1 MMGQMSEPKITPL
14 ARRLAEENGIDWR
27 RIEGTGPDGTI
38 TEKDILNF
46 LAKVMTGEVTL
57 AGPPPGEPP
66 PPEGEADLEAARAAL
81 EKEGV
86 ALEELLPE
94 STSEFELELD
104 FEEEEVEV
112 EEAPEAAEAWDASPQ
127 VPAEPE
133 TWPEETIIEAS
144 PPPEGTL
151 PPEPDITAETPVF
164 VEEEAEPVVQTEPDI
179 TAETSVFADEVAPE
193 PEPEPE
199 PQPEERI
206 TAEFPV
212 YTEEN
217 PEAEADEALPTEG
230 LLEGMP
236 KVAAEARAVPLWP
249 RAVNLAALDALL
261 ADLNYEFGRNL
272 SREALLYLAAKR
284 ALAELE
290 IPLRALKGRRLIAP
304 ANSFSEFLS
313 AWTEEGEEAEG
324 LSVAEETPPIHPE
337 APSLRLTTAGMPE
350 GQGLLLLFGDIDL
363 ADRLLELVARYLE
376 RPVRLLVFR

>member
-1 MMGQMSEPKITPL
+1 MMGEMSEPKITPL

-27 RIEGTGPDGTI
+27 QITGTGPDGTI

-86 ALEELLPE
+86 TLDELLPE
-94 STSEFELELD
+94 ATSEFELDLD
-104 FEEEEVEV
+104 FEEAEA
-112 EEAPEAAEAWDASPQ
+112 EEAAGVGEASPTAQ
-127 VPAEPE
+127 PEPE

-144 PPPEGTL
+144 PPQEESFPS
-151 PPEPDITAETPVF
+151 EPDITAETPVF

-179 TAETSVFADEVAPE
+179 TAETPVFADEVAEPE

-199 PQPEERI
+199 PEERI

-212 YTEEN
+212 YTEQS
-217 PEAEADEALPTEG
+217 PEAEAAPAEAIGAEG
-230 LLEGMP
+230 LLAGMP
-236 KVAAEARAVPLWP
+236 QADAGVRAVPLWP
-249 RAVNLAALDALL
+249 RAVSLAALDALL

-272 SREALLYLAAKR
+272 SREAFLYLAAKR

-304 ANSFSEFLS
+304 ANSFAEFLS
-313 AWTEEGEEAEG
+313 AWAEEGEEAEG
-324 LSVAEETPPIHPE
+324 LSVAEETPPIRPE

-350 GQGLLLLFGDIDL
+350 GQGLLLLFGELDL
-363 ADRLLELVARYLE
+363 ADRFLDLVVRYLE

>member
-1 MMGQMSEPKITPL
+1 MMGEMSEPKITPL

-27 RIEGTGPDGTI
+27 QIEGSGPDGTI

-86 ALEELLPE
+86 ALDELLPE
-94 STSEFELELD
+94 ATSEFELDLD
-104 FEEEEVEV
+104 FEEAEAEELEGV
-112 EEAPEAAEAWDASPQ
+112 EEAAGIEEAAPGMEPQ
-127 VPAEPE
+127 S
-133 TWPEETIIEAS
+133 WPEETIIEAS
-144 PPPEGTL
+144 PPAEEPF
-151 PPEPDITAETPVF
+151 PEPDITAETPVF
-164 VEEEAEPVVQTEPDI
+164 VEEETEPVVQTEPDI
-179 TAETSVFADEVAPE
+179 TAETPVYADEVAE

-199 PQPEERI
+199 PEERI

-217 PEAEADEALPTEG
+217 PEAEAAETLGAEG
-230 LLEGMP
+230 LLAGMP
-236 KVAAEARAVPLWP
+236 QAAEARAVPLWP
-249 RAVNLAALDALL
+249 RAVSLAALDALL

-272 SREALLYLAAKR
+272 SREAFLYLAAKR

-290 IPLRALKGRRLIAP
+290 IPLRALKGRRLVPP
-304 ANSFSEFLS
+304 AESFSQFLE
-313 AWTEEGEEAEG
+313 AWSEEGEEAEG
-324 LSVAEETPPIHPE
+324 LSVAEETPPIRPE

-350 GQGLLLLFGDIDL
+350 GQGLLLLFGEMDL
-363 ADRLLELVARYLE
+363 ADRFLDLVGRYLE

>member
-1 MMGQMSEPKITPL
+1 MMGEMSEPKITPL

-27 RIEGTGPDGTI
+27 QITGTGPDGTI

-86 ALEELLPE
+86 ALDELLPE
-94 STSEFELELD
+94 ATSEFELELD
-104 FEEEEVEV
+104 FEEGEAEA
-112 EEAPEAAEAWDASPQ
+112 EEAVEAAAEPTAAQPEPEA
-127 VPAEPE
+127 
-133 TWPEETIIEAS
+133 WPEETIIEAS
-144 PPPEGTL
+144 PPQEESF

-179 TAETSVFADEVAPE
+179 TAETPVFADEVAEPE

-199 PQPEERI
+199 SEPEERI

-212 YTEEN
+212 YTEQS
-217 PEAEADEALPTEG
+217 PEAEAAEAIGAEG

-236 KVAAEARAVPLWP
+236 QADAGVRAVPLWP
-249 RAVNLAALDALL
+249 RAVSLAALDALL

-272 SREALLYLAAKR
+272 SREAFLYLAAKR

-304 ANSFSEFLS
+304 ANSFAEFLS
-313 AWTEEGEEAEG
+313 AWAEEGEEAEG
-324 LSVAEETPPIHPE
+324 LSVAEETPPIRPE

-350 GQGLLLLFGDIDL
+350 GQGLLLLFGELDL
-363 ADRLLELVARYLE
+363 ADRFLDLVVRYLE